1 MNSKDLAI
9 GILSTTAVIL
19 LVGVLVIQSRPAPAL
34 AAGMAT
40 TAGRYGLSVGV
51 ASIDDEELLYLTD
64 NMLKKMIIYRFNNS
78 RATIDVLQGIDLEQM
93 RKSTAGGSNAP
104 VKKTKKKSRRRK
116 P

>member
-19 LVGVLVIQSRPAPAL
+19 FVGLLVIQSRPAPAL
-34 AAGMAT
+34 AAGMTT
-40 TAGRYGLSVGV
+40 TAGRYVMTVGV

-64 NMLKKMIIYRFNNS
+64 NTLKKMIIYRFNNAKA
-78 RATIDVLQGIDLEQM
+78 RIDILQGIDLEQM
-93 RKSTAGGSNAP
+93 RKSAAGPSNAP
-104 VKKTKKKSRRRK
+104 VKKTKKKSRRRN